1 MFKTILIIVIGITL
15 SISLPFA
22 VIWSLNILFP
32 ILEIEY
38 TIQNGFAI
46 FVLTV
51 FYIFIRNIKW
61 EKE

>member
-1 MFKTILIIVIGITL
+1 MFKLFLIYLIGIAL

-22 VIWSLNILFP
+22 VIWSLNTLFP

-38 TIQNGFAI
+38 TTQNGFAI
-46 FVLTV
+46 FVLTI

>member
-1 MFKTILIIVIGITL
+1 MFKLFLIYLIGVTL
-15 SISLPFA
+15 LISSPFA

-46 FVLTV
+46 LVLTV

-61 EKE
+61 ENE